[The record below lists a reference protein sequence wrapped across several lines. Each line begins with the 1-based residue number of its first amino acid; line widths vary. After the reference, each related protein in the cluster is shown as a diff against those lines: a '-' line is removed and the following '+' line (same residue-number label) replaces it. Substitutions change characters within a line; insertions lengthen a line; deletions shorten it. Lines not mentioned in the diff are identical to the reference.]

1 MAGDTDTIT
10 LAEYA
15 MGEEQ
20 ISRIETVL
28 EQLVDIGVHSVLVI
42 DMAGNII
49 ALRDNGRVRIDV
61 YSLAALAAA
70 NFGAVEAMARLVGE
84 EEFSLLFHKGEHE
97 SLHFLKIN
105 SELLMLSL
113 FGPELTLGLLR
124 IKAGEAAAAIRNIY
138 SGRTGD
144 GMR

>member
-1 MAGDTDTIT
+1 MAGDTDIIT

-28 EQLVDIGVHSVLVI
+28 EQLIHIGVHCVLVI

-49 ALRDNGRVRIDV
+49 ALRDNGKTRIDA

-97 SLHFLKIN
+97 SLHFLKIHAD
-105 SELLMLSL
+105 LLMLSL

-124 IKAGEAAAAIRNIY
+124 IKAGEAAEAIRNIY
-138 SGRTGD
+138 AAR
-144 GMR
+144 